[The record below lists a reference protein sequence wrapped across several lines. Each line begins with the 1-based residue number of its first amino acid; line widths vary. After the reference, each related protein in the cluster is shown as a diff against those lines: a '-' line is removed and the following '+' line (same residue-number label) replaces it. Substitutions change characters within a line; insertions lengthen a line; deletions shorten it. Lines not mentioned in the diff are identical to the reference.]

1 MLKAL
6 YFHIALIIII
16 VANSFAQQPAFK
28 GGQQALDDFLK
39 AKIVYPEY
47 SLQNCISGTINISF
61 TVDKDG
67 MVHNAKVQQ
76 GPGIDL
82 DDEALRVIKLTSGQ
96 WVIPA
101 GYNITTNIIQPIR
114 FDPDPA
120 RCGPANIRDMQ
131 SAIASYQAQQELENA
146 VTNYYSNKYK
156 GKADTTKEAIIIN
169 LKKQLGYDDDFIADV
184 LSQAAEKFKQGDKEG
199 ACHDWNFIRNIGSDK
214 ADNFIRKYCGPLTP

>member
-6 YFHIALIIII
+6 YLHIALLIFT
-16 VANSFAQQPAFK
+16 AGNSFAQQPAFK
-28 GGQQALDDFLK
+28 GGQDALNDFLK
-39 AKIVYPEY
+39 AKIIYPEY
-47 SLQNCISGTINISF
+47 SRQNCISGTINVSF
-61 TVDKDG
+61 VIDKDG
-67 MVHNAKVQQ
+67 IVHDAKVQD

-101 GYNITTNIIQPIR
+101 GYNVKTNIVQPIR

-131 SAIASYQAQQELENA
+131 SAIASYKAQQELENA
-146 VTNYYSNKYK
+146 VTNYYINKYK

-169 LKKQLGYDDDFIADV
+169 LKKQLGYDDDFIDDL
-184 LSQAAEKFKQGDKEG
+184 LSQANEKFKQGDKEA

-214 ADNFIRKYCGPLTP
+214 ADNFIRKYCAIAP

>member
-6 YFHIALIIII
+6 YLHIALLIFM
-16 VANSFAQQPAFK
+16 AGNSFAQQPAFK
-28 GGQQALDDFLK
+28 GGTQALNDFLK
-39 AKIVYPEY
+39 AKIIYPEY
-47 SLQNCISGTINISF
+47 SRQNCISGIINVSF

-67 MVHNAKVQQ
+67 IVHNAKVQD

-101 GYNITTNIIQPIR
+101 GYNLKSTIIQPIR

-120 RCGPANIRDMQ
+120 RCGPASIRDMQ
-131 SAIASYQAQQELENA
+131 SAIANYKAQQELENA

-169 LKKQLGYDDDFIADV
+169 LKKQLGYDDDFITDV
-184 LSQAAEKFKQGDKEG
+184 LSQANEKFKQGDKEG
-199 ACHDWNFIRNIGSDK
+199 ACHDWTFIRNIGSDK
-214 ADNFIRKYCGPLTP
+214 ADNFIRKYCAAP